1 MQNIITVRYQD
12 GGRNY
17 DFDPLD
23 FRPRVG
29 DKVIVDTSR
38 GEEFATVTRSLRI
51 MDEALVHLP
60 LRTMLRMATPADI
73 QRAKQLRERE
83 KSTAILCR
91 EKVIE
96 HKLDMK
102 IVAVQFPFS
111 GDKMVVLFTAEGRI
125 DFRTL
130 VRDLASALRMRV
142 ELRQIGV
149 RDETRL
155 LGGIAPCGKVFCC
168 NEFLKDFHP
177 VSIKMAKTQG
187 LSLNPTKISGACGR
201 LMCCLKYEQDA
212 YEDATKR
219 LPKDGS
225 YVETPDGTGTIHGI
239 NMLRETM
246 KVRLDQSNEPAKS
259 YYADELLVVR
269 YGKGKI
275 PEDYVPSPKAEM
287 EKRRRSVTVKKE
299 DAPLVSSLGTRIGGL
314 EIFDEPQNQQPP
326 QPEKNRSR
334 NRRRRSGGNG
344 GVGDTRQATQ
354 PKQNETTAAPKQQP
368 KPQQRSQPPANQ
380 SPKPQTAQQPGPQPK
395 QGGEQGAQAF
405 AQGGD
410 AAKKRS
416 RFRNRNRNRNRKPG
430 GGATGGGGG
439 SAE

>member
-12 GGRNY
+12 GGKNY

-23 FRPRVG
+23 FRPQVG
-29 DKVIVDTSR
+29 DKIIVDTSQ

-51 MDEALVHLP
+51 VAEDMIHQP
-60 LRTMLRMATPADI
+60 LRTMVRPATEADV
-73 QRAKQLRERE
+73 QRAKTLREKE
-83 KSTAILCR
+83 KNTAILCR
-91 EKVIE
+91 EKVLE

-111 GDKMVVLFTAEGRI
+111 GDKMMVLFTAEGRI

-130 VRDLASALRMRV
+130 VRDLAGALRMRV

-246 KVRLDQSNEPAKS
+246 KVRLEQSNEPAKS

-275 PEDYVPSPKAEM
+275 PEDYVPSPRAEM
-287 EKRRRSVTVKKE
+287 EKRRRTVVIKRE
-299 DAPLVSSLGTRIGGL
+299 EAPLVSTLGTRIGGL
-314 EIFDEPQNQQPP
+314 EIFDEPQKPT
-326 QPEKNRSR
+326 QPEKRSR
-334 NRRRRSGGNG
+334 NRRRRS
-344 GVGDTRQATQ
+344 
-354 PKQNETTAAPKQQP
+354 
-368 KPQQRSQPPANQ
+368 S
-380 SPKPQTAQQPGPQPK
+380 
-395 QGGEQGAQAF
+395 
-405 AQGGD
+405 GGD
-410 AAKKRS
+410 AAKQSTLPKSQPAPGSASSAPKPQPRQNDGKKPAEQSAQPAKQGEGSANKRP
-416 RFRNRNRNRNRKPG
+416 RFRSRNRNRNNKPKP
-430 GGATGGGGG
+430 TGGGT
-439 SAE
+439 E

>member
-12 GGRNY
+12 GGKNY

-51 MDEALVHLP
+51 VADELVHLP
-60 LRTMLRMATPADI
+60 LRTMIRTATEADV
-73 QRAKQLRERE
+73 QRAKALREKE

-91 EKVIE
+91 EKVAE
-96 HKLDMK
+96 HKLEMK

-111 GDKMVVLFTAEGRI
+111 GDKMMVLFTAEGRI
-125 DFRTL
+125 DFRGL
-130 VRDLASALRMRV
+130 VRDLAGALRMRV

-246 KVRLDQSNEPAKS
+246 KVRLDQSTEPAKS
-259 YYADELLVVR
+259 YFADELLVVR

-275 PEDYVPSPKAEM
+275 PEDYVPSSKAEM
-287 EKRRRSVTVKKE
+287 EKRRRTVIVKRE
-299 DAPLVSSLGTRIGGL
+299 EAPLVSTLGTRIGGL
-314 EIFDEPQNQQPP
+314 EIFDEPQKPA
-326 QPEKNRSR
+326 QPEKRSR
-334 NRRRRSGGNG
+334 NRRRRSGGG
-344 GVGDTRQATQ
+344 GGDAARQSNQ
-354 PKQNETTAAPKQQP
+354 PKPQPRQNEASPAPRQQP
-368 KPQQRSQPPANQ
+368 KPQPRQNEPKKPAEPGAQP
-380 SPKPQTAQQPGPQPK
+380 PK
-395 QGGEQGAQAF
+395 QGEGSAN
-405 AQGGD
+405 
-410 AAKKRS
+410 KRP
-416 RFRNRNRNRNRKPG
+416 RFRSRNRNRSNKPKPG
-430 GGATGGGGG
+430 GGNSGG

>member
-12 GGRNY
+12 GGKSY

-23 FRPRVG
+23 FRPRAG

-51 MDEALVHLP
+51 MDEQLVHLP
-60 LRTMLRMATPADI
+60 LRTMVRMATPADI
-73 QRAKQLRERE
+73 QRAKQLREKE

-91 EKVIE
+91 EKVAE

-111 GDKMVVLFTAEGRI
+111 GDKMMVLFTAEGRI
-125 DFRTL
+125 DFRAL
-130 VRDLASALRMRV
+130 VRDLASALHMRV

-275 PEDYVPSPKAEM
+275 PEDYVPSSKAEM
-287 EKRRRSVTVKKE
+287 EKRRRSVVVKRE
-299 DAPLVSSLGTRIGGL
+299 DAPLVSTLGTRIGGL
-314 EIFDEPQNQQPP
+314 EIFDEPQKPQAT
-326 QPEKNRSR
+326 QPEKSRSR
-334 NRRRRSGGNG
+334 NRRRRSGSGNG
-344 GVGDTRQATQ
+344 SEAKPDNNQ
-354 PKQNETTAAPKQQP
+354 PKQTETAAAPKPQPRQQRQSKPFPPTQQP
-368 KPQQRSQPPANQ
+368 KQA
-380 SPKPQTAQQPGPQPK
+380 PKPQ
-395 QGGEQGAQAF
+395 EQGAQAP

-430 GGATGGGGG
+430 AGVPGGNPGGG

>member
-12 GGRNY
+12 GGKNY

-29 DKVIVDTSR
+29 DKVIVDTSS

-51 MDEALVHLP
+51 VAEALVHQP
-60 LRTMLRMATPADI
+60 LRSMIRPATDADI
-73 QRAKQLRERE
+73 LRARQLREKE

-91 EKVIE
+91 EKVAE

-111 GDKMVVLFTAEGRI
+111 GDKMMVLFTAEGRI
-125 DFRTL
+125 DFRAL
-130 VRDLASALRMRV
+130 VRDLAGALRMRV

-168 NEFLKDFHP
+168 NEFLNDFHP

-246 KVRLDQSNEPAKS
+246 KVRLDHSTEPAKS
-259 YYADELLVVR
+259 YFADELLVVR

-275 PEDYVPSPKAEM
+275 PEDYVPSSKAEM
-287 EKRRRSVTVKKE
+287 EKRRRSVVVKRE
-299 DAPLVSSLGTRIGGL
+299 EAPLVSTLGTRIGGL
-314 EIFDEPQNQQPP
+314 EIFDEPQKPV
-326 QPEKNRSR
+326 QPEKRSR
-334 NRRRRSGGNG
+334 NRRRRSGGG
-344 GVGDTRQATQ
+344 GSEAAKQANQPRQGEAAASQKQ
-354 PKQNETTAAPKQQP
+354 PPKQQP
-368 KPQQRSQPPANQ
+368 KQAEPKKESATPP
-380 SPKPQTAQQPGPQPK
+380 PK
-395 QGGEQGAQAF
+395 QGEEG
-405 AQGGD
+405 
-410 AAKKRS
+410 AKKRS
-416 RFRNRNRNRNRKPG
+416 RFRNRNRNRSNKPKPN
-430 GGATGGGGG
+430 TGG
-439 SAE
+439 STAE